1 MGIKT
6 FKPTSPG
13 RRFYT
18 TYDFSEVTKEE
29 PESSLVVSIKKNA
42 GRNLHGRITIRHR
55 GGGTKKKYRI
65 IDFRTKKKYRIIDFR
80 RDKDNIPAKVVAI
93 EYDPNR
99 SARIAL
105 LFYAD
110 GEKRYILAPL
120 GLTVGTTVMSGE
132 QADVTPGN
140 CMPIANIPIG
150 TVVHNIELVPGKG
163 GQIARAA
170 GSGAQIMAKEGEYA
184 LLRLPSGELRRI
196 NIRCRATI
204 GQVGNLDHENID
216 LGKAGRVRWLGRR
229 PKVRGAAMNP
239 VDHPH
244 GGGEGKAPIG
254 MPGPVTPWGKPT
266 LGYKTRKR
274 KNSDKFIVRRRK

>member
-18 TYDFSEVTKEE
+18 VSDFSEITKEE
-29 PESSLVVSIKKNA
+29 PEPSLVVPLKKNA
-42 GRNLHGRITIRHR
+42 GRNLHSRITTRHR
-55 GGGTKKKYRI
+55 GGGNKRKYRI
-65 IDFRTKKKYRIIDFR
+65 IDFK

-105 LFYAD
+105 LSYAD
-110 GEKRYILAPL
+110 GEKRYIIAPL
-120 GLTVGTTVMSGE
+120 GLSVGDTVISGE
-132 QADVTPGN
+132 QVDVAPGN
-140 CMPIANIPIG
+140 CMPLANIPIG
-150 TVVHNIELVPGKG
+150 TIVHNVELVPGKG

-170 GSGAQIMAKEGEYA
+170 GAGAQIMAKEGEYA

-196 NIRCRATI
+196 HIRCRATI

-216 LGKAGRVRWLGRR
+216 LGKAGRSRWLGWRR
-229 PKVRGAAMNP
+229 LSGV
-239 VDHPH
+239 
-244 GGGEGKAPIG
+244 
-254 MPGPVTPWGKPT
+254 
-266 LGYKTRKR
+266 LL
-274 KNSDKFIVRRRK
+274 

>member
-18 TYDFSEVTKEE
+18 VLDFSEITKEE
-29 PESSLVVSIKKNA
+29 PEPSLVVPLKKNA
-42 GRNLHGRITIRHR
+42 GRNLHGRITTRHR
-55 GGGTKKKYRI
+55 GGGNKRKYRI
-65 IDFRTKKKYRIIDFR
+65 IDFK

-105 LFYAD
+105 LSYAD
-110 GEKRYILAPL
+110 GEKRYIIAPL
-120 GLTVGTTVMSGE
+120 GLSVGDTVISGE
-132 QADVTPGN
+132 QVDVAPGN
-140 CMPIANIPIG
+140 CMPLANIPIG
-150 TVVHNIELVPGKG
+150 TIVHNIELVPGKG

-170 GSGAQIMAKEGEYA
+170 GAGAQIMAKEGEYA

-196 NIRCRATI
+196 HIRCRATI
-204 GQVGNLDHENID
+204 GQVGNLDHENVD
-216 LGKAGRVRWLGRR
+216 LGKAGRSRWLGWR
-229 PKVRGAAMNP
+229 PTVRGSAMNP

-254 MPGPVTPWGKPT
+254 LPGPVTPWGKPT
-266 LGYKTRKR
+266 LGYKTRKN
-274 KNSDKFIVRRRK
+274 KVSDKFIVRRRK

>member
-55 GGGTKKKYRI
+55 GGGI
-65 IDFRTKKKYRIIDFR
+65 KKKYRIIDFR

-120 GLTVGTTVMSGE
+120 GLTVGATVMSGE

>member
-18 TYDFSEVTKEE
+18 VADFSEITKEE
-29 PESSLVVSIKKNA
+29 PEPSLVVPLKKNA
-42 GRNLHGRITIRHR
+42 GRNLHGRITTRHR
-55 GGGTKKKYRI
+55 GGGNKRKYRI
-65 IDFRTKKKYRIIDFR
+65 IDFK

-105 LFYAD
+105 LAYAD
-110 GEKRYILAPL
+110 GEKRYIIAPL
-120 GLTVGTTVMSGE
+120 GLSVGDTVISGE
-132 QADVTPGN
+132 QVDVAPGN
-140 CMPIANIPIG
+140 CMPLANIPIG
-150 TVVHNIELVPGKG
+150 TIVHNVELVPGKG

-170 GSGAQIMAKEGEYA
+170 GTGAQIMAKEGEYA

-196 NIRCRATI
+196 HIRCRATI
-204 GQVGNLDHENID
+204 GQVGNLDHENVD
-216 LGKAGRVRWLGRR
+216 LGKAGRSRWLGWR
-229 PKVRGAAMNP
+229 PTVRGSAMNP

-254 MPGPVTPWGKPT
+254 LPGPVTPWGKPT
-266 LGYKTRKR
+266 LGYKTRKN
-274 KNSDKFIVRRRK
+274 KVSDKFIVRRRK

>member
-65 IDFRTKKKYRIIDFR
+65 IDFR

-120 GLTVGTTVMSGE
+120 GLTVGATVMSGE